1 MEFTVRKLD
10 ILQEVGLTQGAVE
23 KKTTIPILANLLLD
37 AGTEA
42 VHLAATNLDLG
53 IKSSCVAKVETPGAV
68 TTPAKSFLEILRS
81 LPDEEVRVKKLENDW
96 LRIECASASFK
107 LVGLP
112 TDNFPALPALE
123 AALVEIPAR
132 DLVGLINKTIF
143 SVAEEEVRFALN
155 GALLLVKPL
164 SLTMV
169 STDGHRLAHVEKQAN
184 FDHLSSEISALIP
197 KKALAELQRLL
208 SEAGEEDTVSFGKDE
223 THLFFQL
230 GKRLL
235 VSRMITG
242 QFPNYEAVLP
252 KDNHQSVVLDREEFI
267 TAIRRVALLADN
279 KSHTVQ
285 LLLDNNKL
293 EIRSSNSDLGEARDE
308 LNTDYSAGKISI
320 GFNCQY
326 LLDFLS
332 ATDDPSISLDFKD
345 DDSAGQLRPAT
356 AEDYRYRYVVMPMRT

>member
-37 AGTEA
+37 AGSEE
-42 VHLAATNLDLG
+42 VNLAATNLDLG
-53 IKSSCVAKVETPGAV
+53 IKSSCVAKVGEPGAV
-68 TTPAKSFLEILRS
+68 TTPAKNFLDILRS
-81 LPDEEVRVKKLENDW
+81 LPDEEVRVRKLENNW
-96 LRIECASASFK
+96 LRIECSSASFK

-112 TDNFPALPALE
+112 TDNFPTLPAFE
-123 AALVEIPAR
+123 TALVEISAE
-132 DLVGLINKTIF
+132 DLLGLINKTIF

-169 STDGHRLAHVEKQAN
+169 ATDGHRLAHVEKRAD
-184 FDHLSSEISALIP
+184 FEHLSSEVSALIP

-208 SEAGEEDTVSFGKDE
+208 SEAGEKETVSFGQDE

-230 GKRLL
+230 GRRLL
-235 VSRMITG
+235 VSRMVTG

-252 KDNHQSVVLDREEFI
+252 KENHRSVVLDREELA
-267 TAIRRVALLADN
+267 TAIRRVSLLADN

-285 LLLDNNKL
+285 LVLDNNKL
-293 EIRSSNSDLGEARDE
+293 VIRSSNAELGEARDE
-308 LNTDYSAGKISI
+308 LEADYSAGKIDI

-326 LLDFLS
+326 LLDFLA
-332 ATDDPSISLDFKD
+332 ATEDPSVSIDFKD
-345 DDSAGQLRPAT
+345 DESAGQLRPAT
-356 AEDYRYRYVVMPMRT
+356 AEDYRYRYVVMPMRV

>member
-1 MEFTVRKLD
+1 MEFIVRKLD

-37 AGTEA
+37 AGQEKL
-42 VHLAATNLDLG
+42 HLAATNLDLG
-53 IKSSCVAKVETPGAV
+53 IKTSCAAKVEEPGAV
-68 TTPAKSFLEILRS
+68 TTPAKNFLDILRS
-81 LPDEEVRVKKLENDW
+81 LPDEEVRIKKLDNNW
-96 LRIECASASFK
+96 LRIECASAAFK

-112 TDNFPALPALE
+112 TDNFPTLPVFGT
-123 AALVEIPAR
+123 ALVEIPAK
-132 DLVGLINKTIF
+132 DLLGLINRTIF
-143 SVAEEEVRFALN
+143 SVAEEEARFALN

-169 STDGHRLAHVEKQAN
+169 ATDGHRLAHVEKQAN

-208 SEAGEEDTVSFGKDE
+208 SEAGEEDAVSFGKDE

-230 GKRLL
+230 GRRLL
-235 VSRMITG
+235 VSRMVTG

-252 KDNHQSVVLDREEFI
+252 KDNHRSVVVDREELA
-267 TAIRRVALLADN
+267 TAIRRVSLLADD
-279 KSHTVQ
+279 KSRSIQ

-293 EIRSSNSDLGEARDE
+293 DIRSSNSDLGEARDE
-308 LNTDYSAGKISI
+308 LDTDYSAGKIEI

-326 LLDFLS
+326 LLDFLAAAEDS
-332 ATDDPSISLDFKD
+332 SVSFDFKD
-345 DDSAGQLRPAT
+345 DESSGQLRPAT

>member
-37 AGTEA
+37 VGSDEL
-42 VHLAATNLDLG
+42 HLAATNLDLG
-53 IKSSCVAKVETPGAV
+53 IKSSCVAKVEKPGAV
-68 TTPAKSFLEILRS
+68 TTPAKNFLDILRS
-81 LPDEEVRVKKLENDW
+81 LPDEEVRVTKLENNW

-107 LVGLP
+107 LAGLP
-112 TDNFPALPALE
+112 TDNFPTLPVFGTP
-123 AALVEIPAR
+123 LVEIPAK
-132 DLVGLINKTIF
+132 DLLGLINKTIF

-169 STDGHRLAHVEKQAN
+169 ATDGHRLAHVEKPAN
-184 FDHLSSEISALIP
+184 FDHISTEINALIP

-208 SEAGEEDTVSFGKDE
+208 AEAGEEDTVSFGQDE

-230 GKRLL
+230 SKRLL
-235 VSRMITG
+235 VSRMVTG

-252 KDNHQSVVLDREEFI
+252 KENHRSVVLDREELA
-267 TAIRRVALLADN
+267 TAVRRVSLLADN

-285 LLLDNNKL
+285 FLLDNGKL
-293 EIRSSNSDLGEARDE
+293 KIQSSNSDLGEAKDE
-308 LNTDYSAGKISI
+308 LEVDYSAGKIDI
-320 GFNCQY
+320 GFNSQY
-326 LLDFLS
+326 LLDFFA
-332 ATDDPSISLDFKD
+332 ATEDPSVSLDFKD
-345 DDSAGQLRPAT
+345 DESAGQLRPAT
-356 AEDYRYRYVVMPMRT
+356 AEDYRYRYVVMPMRV

>member
-10 ILQEVGLTQGAVE
+10 ILQEVGVTQGAVE

-37 AGTEA
+37 AGSGEIN
-42 VHLAATNLDLG
+42 LAATNLDLG
-53 IKSSCVAKVETPGAV
+53 IKSSCAAKVAEAGAV
-68 TTPAKSFLEILRS
+68 TTPAKNFLDILRS
-81 LPDEEVRVKKLENDW
+81 LPDEEVRIKKLENNW
-96 LRIECASASFK
+96 LRIECSSASFK

-112 TDNFPALPALE
+112 TDNFPTLPMFE
-123 AALVEIPAR
+123 TALVEISAR
-132 DLVGLINKTIF
+132 DLLGLINKTIF

-169 STDGHRLAHVEKQAN
+169 ATDGHRLAHVERPAN
-184 FDHLSSEISALIP
+184 FEHLSTEISALIP

-208 SEAGEEDTVSFGKDE
+208 SEAGEKDTVSFGQDE
-223 THLFFQL
+223 THLFFQM

-235 VSRMITG
+235 VSRMVAG

-252 KDNHQSVVLDREEFI
+252 KENHRSVVLDREELA
-267 TAIRRVALLADN
+267 TAIRRVSLLADN

-285 LLLDNNKL
+285 LVLDDNKL
-293 EIRSSNSDLGEARDE
+293 EIRSSNAELGEARDE
-308 LNTDYSAGKISI
+308 LDADYSAGKIDI

-326 LLDFLS
+326 LLDFLA
-332 ATDDPSISLDFKD
+332 ATEDPSVSIDFKD
-345 DDSAGQLRPAT
+345 DESAGQLRPAG
-356 AEDYRYRYVVMPMRT
+356 AEDYRYRYVVMPMRV

>member
-37 AGTEA
+37 AGSEE

-53 IKSSCVAKVETPGAV
+53 IKSSCAAKVEEPGAV
-68 TTPAKSFLEILRS
+68 TTPAKNLLDILRS
-81 LPDEEVRVKKLENDW
+81 LPDEEVRVKTLKNNW

-112 TDNFPALPALE
+112 TDNFPALPVFGE
-123 AALVEIPAR
+123 SLVEISAK
-132 DLVGLINKTIF
+132 DLLGLIDKTIF

-169 STDGHRLAHVEKQAN
+169 ATDGHRLAYAEKQAD
-184 FDHLSSEISALIP
+184 FEHLSSEISALIP

-208 SEAGEEDTVSFGKDE
+208 SEMAGDDTVSFSQDK

-235 VSRMITG
+235 VSRMLTG

-252 KDNHQSVVLDREEFI
+252 KDNHRSVVLDREEI
-267 TAIRRVALLADN
+267 ATAIRRVALLADD

-285 LLLDNNKL
+285 FVVDDNKL
-293 EIRSSNSDLGEARDE
+293 VIQSSNPDLGEARDE
-308 LNTDYSAGKISI
+308 LQTDYSAGRIDI

-326 LLDFLS
+326 LLDFLA
-332 ATDDPSISLDFKD
+332 ATEDPSVSFDFKD
-345 DDSAGQLRPAT
+345 DESAGQLRPAT